1 MKEASV
7 IIWAFAFHGLCG
19 RRPCFGMEE
28 AQLGNPSKMRGS
40 IYAPAWPAQ
49 FTDRRRNWPH
59 PSKLTAAG
67 LRGIFTG
74 KESFS
79 QAIARQSN
87 GSAAGIALAEHLQ
100 RVG

>member
-1 MKEASV
+1 M
-7 IIWAFAFHGLCG
+7 FLNGL
-19 RRPCFGMEE
+19 
-28 AQLGNPSKMRGS
+28 
-40 IYAPAWPAQ
+40 
-49 FTDRRRNWPH
+49 RNSPTGAGTGPH

-87 GSAAGIALAEHLQ
+87 GSAAGIALAEHVQ
-100 RVG
+100 RVE